1 MLFKLGWDRV
11 EGTYLDSKF
20 VERKW
25 EAGSEMLFEI
35 NDYLVE
41 VAGSDG
47 EPVRLVIRD
56 RAAFL
61 RLPAPGSPVPLRVN
75 RKRTKAAFDRR
86 GTSLDPAVA
95 LHERDEAQRAADEA
109 RWNSR
114 KP

>member
-11 EGTYLDSKF
+11 EGRYLDSKF

-41 VAGSDG
+41 VTGRDG
-47 EPVRLVIRD
+47 QPVRLVIRD

-61 RLPAPGSPVPLRVN
+61 RLPAPGGMVPLRVN
-75 RKRTKAAFDRR
+75 KKRTKAAFDRR

-95 LHERDEAQRAADEA
+95 LRERDAAKRAEDEA
-109 RWNSR
+109 RWNAR
-114 KP
+114 EH